1 MPPET
6 AGAPL
11 VRGISKILTQG
22 VPFLRSQF
30 PPSVPFV

>member
-1 MPPET
+1 MPP
-6 AGAPL
+6 GDGGSPQM
-11 VRGISKILTQG
+11 RRISKILTKG